1 MAGRR
6 LAEVVPGADRGSAK
20 EMVIALPADTTDA
33 SSAHDQTAWSRSGA
47 AESRSGGADV
57 SGLDAVDP
65 LADACSPI
73 SETEAERLIRAICF
87 KTGPPG
93 TIGAEL
99 EWLVRDSTN
108 PAQNVPFSRIGK
120 VFDSLQKPGVLP
132 GAGLLTLEPG
142 GQVELSTAPAKDLSD
157 CVAAASDDLAV
168 LHEAFGDAG
177 LVLTGH
183 GLDPLRRPSRVLELP
198 RYAAMEEYF
207 DRGGEWGRLMM
218 CSTASVQVCVDAGFE
233 DDGTSGYAFRWRLL
247 HALGPIL
254 VAAFANSPLRRGQ
267 PTGWKCTRQLVWS
280 RLEPCRTRSPAG
292 AEPGGPGQLGAPA
305 APPTTTGNGSDDAR
319 ELWVRYAMDAE
330 VLCVR
335 RPDGQPWTVPAGLTF
350 RDWVRGADRHRA
362 APTADDLNYHLS
374 TLFPPV
380 RPRGH
385 LELRM
390 IDAQQGDGWIVPVAV
405 VAALTDDPVAA
416 DAAMAA
422 AEQVWQPSGSPGDI
436 PSQRT
441 GVVPGN
447 ETSPWLR
454 AAKLGLAD
462 PELARAARRCFAAA
476 EASLSRSNAPPPV
489 RAAVAAF
496 AERYVW
502 RGTCPADDILDS
514 LADLEGQP

>member
-1 MAGRR
+1 
-6 LAEVVPGADRGSAK
+6 
-20 EMVIALPADTTDA
+20 MVIALPADTTDA
-33 SSAHDQTAWSRSGA
+33 ASAHDQTAAQTG
-47 AESRSGGADV
+47 
-57 SGLDAVDP
+57 
-65 LADACSPI
+65 SPI
-73 SETEAERLIRAICF
+73 SETEAERLIGAICF

-99 EWLVRDSTN
+99 EWLVRDTTH
-108 PAQNVPFSRIGK
+108 PAQDVPFSRISK
-120 VFDSLQKPGVLP
+120 VFDSLQKPGILP

-177 LVLTGH
+177 LALTGH
-183 GLDPLRRPSRVLELP
+183 GIDPLRRPSRVLELP

-207 DRGGEWGRLMM
+207 DRRGQWGRLMM
-218 CSTASVQVCVDAGFE
+218 CSTASVQVCVDAGLE
-233 DDGTSGYAFRWRLL
+233 DDGTAGYAFRWRLL

-280 RLEPCRTRSPAG
+280 RLDPCRTRPPAG
-292 AEPGGPGQLGAPA
+292 AEPEYPARVGAPA
-305 APPTTTGNGSDDAR
+305 ESATTTGNSSDDAR
-319 ELWVRYAMDAE
+319 EHWVRYAMDAE

-335 RPDGQPWTVPAGLTF
+335 RPGGQPWTVPAGLTF
-350 RDWVRGADRHRA
+350 RDWVRGADRHLGARA

-385 LELRM
+385 FELRM
-390 IDAQQGDGWIVPVAV
+390 IDAQQADGWIVPVAV

-422 AEQVWQPSGSPGDI
+422 AEQTWQPTASNGDI
-436 PSQRT
+436 PSQPAS
-441 GVVPGN
+441 VVAGN

-454 AAKLGLAD
+454 AARLGLAD
-462 PELARAARRCFAAA
+462 PALARAARQCFDAA
-476 EASLSRSNAPPPV
+476 EDSLSRSNAPPPV

-496 AERYVW
+496 AERYVR
-502 RGTCPADDILDS
+502 RGRCPADDILDS
-514 LADLEGQP
+514 LAELEGQS

>member
-1 MAGRR
+1 
-6 LAEVVPGADRGSAK
+6 
-20 EMVIALPADTTDA
+20 VIALPAHTTDA
-33 SSAHDQTAWSRSGA
+33 ASAHNQTARSRSGD
-47 AESRSGGADV
+47 ADKG
-57 SGLDAVDP
+57 GLDAVDP
-65 LADACSPI
+65 LAGACSPI
-73 SETEAERLIRAICF
+73 SEAEAERLIGAICF

-99 EWLVRDSTN
+99 EWLVRDNTN
-108 PAQNVPFSRIGK
+108 PAQIVSFSRISK
-120 VFDSLQKPGVLP
+120 VFDSLQKPGILP
-132 GAGLLTLEPG
+132 GAGVLTLEPG

-168 LHEAFGDAG
+168 LHEAFGDVG

-183 GLDPLRRPSRVLELP
+183 GIDPLRRPSRLLEQP

-207 DRGGEWGRLMM
+207 DRGGYWGRLMM
-218 CSTASVQVCVDAGFE
+218 CSTASVQVCVDAGLE

-247 HALGPIL
+247 HALGPVL
-254 VAAFANSPLRRGQ
+254 VAAFANSPLRLGQ

-280 RLEPCRTRSPAG
+280 RLDPCRTRSPAG
-292 AEPGGPGQLGAPA
+292 AEPVSTAQLGAPA
-305 APPTTTGNGSDDAR
+305 AAATTARNGSDDAR
-319 ELWVRYAMDAE
+319 EHWVRYAMDAE

-350 RDWVRGADRHRA
+350 RDWVRGADRHRPDGWA

-422 AEQVWQPSGSPGDI
+422 AEPVWHPGGSHEDI
-436 PSQRT
+436 ASQRT
-441 GVVPGN
+441 SVVPGT

-454 AAKLGLAD
+454 AARLGLAD
-462 PELARAARRCFAAA
+462 PVLARAARQCFDAA

-496 AERYVW
+496 AEQYVR
-502 RGTCPADDILDS
+502 RGRCPADDILDS
-514 LADLEGQP
+514 LAELEGQS

>member
-1 MAGRR
+1 
-6 LAEVVPGADRGSAK
+6 
-20 EMVIALPADTTDA
+20 MVIALPADTTDA
-33 SSAHDQTAWSRSGA
+33 ASAHNQPAISSSRADQRGLEATAA
-47 AESRSGGADV
+47 PAEV
-57 SGLDAVDP
+57 
-65 LADACSPI
+65 CSPI
-73 SETEAERLIRAICF
+73 SETEAEQLIGAICF

-99 EWLVRDSTN
+99 EWLVLDNTN
-108 PAQNVPFSRIGK
+108 PSQNVPFSRISK
-120 VFDSLQKPGVLP
+120 VFDSLQKPGILP

-183 GLDPLRRPSRVLELP
+183 GIDPLRRPSRVLDLP

-207 DRGGEWGRLMM
+207 DRGGQWGRLMM

-233 DDGTSGYAFRWRLL
+233 DDGTSGYGFRWRLL
-247 HALGPIL
+247 HALGPVL

-280 RLEPCRTRSPAG
+280 RLDPCRTRSPAG
-292 AEPGGPGQLGAPA
+292 AEPGSPAQAGALAAPA
-305 APPTTTGNGSDDAR
+305 TTARNGSDEAR
-319 ELWVRYAMDAE
+319 EHWVQYAMDAE

-350 RDWVRGADRHRA
+350 RDWVRGADEHPAGQPRA
-362 APTADDLNYHLS
+362 PGQHSADVPPAPTADDLNYHLS

-405 VAALTDDPVAA
+405 VAALIDDPIAA
-416 DAAMAA
+416 DTAMAA
-422 AEQVWQPSGSPGDI
+422 AEQVWQPSGSPGRI

-441 GVVPGN
+441 SVAPGD

-454 AAKLGLAD
+454 AARLGLAD
-462 PELARAARRCFAAA
+462 PVLAKAAGQGFDAA
-476 EASLSRSNAPPPV
+476 EASLARSNAPPPV
-489 RAAVAAF
+489 RNAVATF
-496 AERYVW
+496 ADRYVR
-502 RGTCPADDILDS
+502 RGRCPADDILDS
-514 LADLEGQP
+514 LAELEGLS

>member
-1 MAGRR
+1 
-6 LAEVVPGADRGSAK
+6 
-20 EMVIALPADTTDA
+20 VIALPADTTDA
-33 SSAHDQTAWSRSGA
+33 TSAHNQTARSRSGA
-47 AESRSGGADV
+47 ADE
-57 SGLDAVDP
+57 SGLEGGDP
-65 LADACSPI
+65 LAGACSPI
-73 SETEAERLIRAICF
+73 SESEAERLIGAICF

-99 EWLVRDSTN
+99 EWLVRDTTN
-108 PAQNVPFSRIGK
+108 PAQNVPFSRISK
-120 VFDSLQKPGVLP
+120 VFDSLQKPGILP

-142 GQVELSTAPAKDLSD
+142 GQVELSTAPAKDLSN

-183 GLDPLRRPSRVLELP
+183 GIDPLRRPSRVLEMP

-207 DRGGEWGRLMM
+207 DRRGQWGRVMM
-218 CSTASVQVCVDAGFE
+218 CSTASVQVCVDAGLE

-280 RLEPCRTRSPAG
+280 RLDPCRTRSPAG
-292 AEPGGPGQLGAPA
+292 AEPGSPARVGKPA
-305 APPTTTGNGSDDAR
+305 APATPDRSAGSGGDDAR
-319 ELWVRYAMDAE
+319 EHWVRYAMDAE

-335 RPDGQPWTVPAGLTF
+335 RPGGQPWTVPAGLTF
-350 RDWVRGADRHRA
+350 RDWVRGGDRHRA
-362 APTADDLNYHLS
+362 GRPRAPGQPGAPGADLPTAPTADDLNYHLS

-422 AEQVWQPSGSPGDI
+422 AEQVWQPDGSPGPI
-436 PSQRT
+436 PPQRT
-441 GVVPGN
+441 SVVPGS

-454 AAKLGLAD
+454 AARLGLAD
-462 PELARAARRCFAAA
+462 PVLARAARQCFDAA
-476 EASLSRSNAPPPV
+476 EGSLSRSNAPTPV

-496 AERYVW
+496 AERYVR
-502 RGTCPADDILDS
+502 RGRCPADDILDS
-514 LADLEGQP
+514 LGELEGQS

>member
-1 MAGRR
+1 M
-6 LAEVVPGADRGSAK
+6 
-20 EMVIALPADTTDA
+20 ALPADTTDA
-33 SSAHDQTAWSRSGA
+33 ASARDQTAWSRSGA
-47 AESRSGGADV
+47 AESRSRGADV

-65 LADACSPI
+65 LADADSPI
-73 SETEAERLIRAICF
+73 SQTEAERLIRAICF

-99 EWLVRDSTN
+99 EWLVRDTTD
-108 PAQNVPFSRIGK
+108 PAENVPFDRISK
-120 VFDSLQKPGVLP
+120 VFDSLQKPGILP

-183 GLDPLRRPSRVLELP
+183 GIDPLRGPNRVLEQP

-207 DRGGEWGRLMM
+207 DRGGYWGRLMM
-218 CSTASVQVCVDAGFE
+218 CSTASVQVCVDAGLE

-247 HALGPIL
+247 HALGPVL

-280 RLEPCRTRSPAG
+280 RLDPCRTRSPAG
-292 AEPGGPGQLGAPA
+292 AEPASTAQLGAPA
-305 APPTTTGNGSDDAR
+305 AAATTARNGSDDAR
-319 ELWVRYAMDAE
+319 GHWVRYAMDAE

-350 RDWVRGADRHRA
+350 RDWVRGADRHRPDEWA

-422 AEQVWQPSGSPGDI
+422 AEQVWHPGGSHEDI

-441 GVVPGN
+441 SVVPGT

-454 AAKLGLAD
+454 AARLGLAD
-462 PELARAARRCFAAA
+462 PVLARAARQCFDAA

-496 AERYVW
+496 AERYVR
-502 RGTCPADDILDS
+502 RGRCPADDILDS
-514 LADLEGQP
+514 LGELEGQS